1 MVSETLKIT
10 IPKQWLTIQLG
21 QTVSIALL
29 HTDWKERDLPGLTKA
44 AAEGQLE
51 SIVQDIETIVR
62 SYVEKIFMMLWKL
75 LQNSGYLPSQF
86 SFWTVEIDETMFAVA
101 QQHYTNNFP
110 CQSRYGTIFLG
121 KCIHWEDHIGCNI
134 LGERIPGITPLINK
148 SIYELEVE
156 MDNLGWP
163 IAVDAGP
170 SRQRE
175 DVSTNGGKFELKDD
189 ASNCSNSLSSEN
201 GKPMDANA
209 VSKEPKNFTNGDPK
223 STLFS

>member
-62 SYVEKIFMMLWKL
+62 SYVEKLVKWV
-75 LQNSGYLPSQF
+75 QSTLPNF
-86 SFWTVEIDETMFAVA
+86 S
-101 QQHYTNNFP
+101 
-110 CQSRYGTIFLG
+110 RR
-121 KCIHWEDHIGCNI
+121 
-134 LGERIPGITPLINK
+134 ERIPGITPLINK